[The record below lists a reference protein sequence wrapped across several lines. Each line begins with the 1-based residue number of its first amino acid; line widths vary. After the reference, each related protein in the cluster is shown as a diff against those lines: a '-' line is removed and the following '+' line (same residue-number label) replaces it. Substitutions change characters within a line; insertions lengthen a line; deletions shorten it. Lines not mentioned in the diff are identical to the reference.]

1 MKAQVN
7 EDEGI
12 TVPTPKEEAA
22 MIEGLLGMSAGE
34 LGSSMV
40 QFVKGHESCDNCGRH
55 FSFLD
60 IITTG
65 LEVHSKDF
73 LHNVLSGKY
82 GYLMNYTPPQVHRC
96 YGCNKP
102 SGAKSLCYGAPTYA
116 CGCE

>member
-1 MKAQVN
+1 MTVSEEELECIMKATVN

-55 FSFLD
+55 FSFPVVYRPPIFQSNLAD
-60 IITTG
+60 DPKTIVRCKQT
-65 LEVHSKDF
+65 
-73 LHNVLSGKY
+73 LSTYLQQYKY
-82 GYLMNYTPPQVHRC
+82 
-96 YGCNKP
+96 
-102 SGAKSLCYGAPTYA
+102 
-116 CGCE
+116 